1 MPSSQPFAREPP
13 WRSCHRAPR
22 RRWASPQSR
31 RWRPGS
37 PSSGAP
43 RARCRRCSPTRAP
56 SPRRATRAGSPPP
69 SARATAT
76 PRRASAVSCAPAR
89 SARRR
94 SWRTGWPPC
103 TPASDSALRLRGV
116 GPEALAPRRLDE
128 PVGLAPAPLGVLL
141 ELALALGLQGAGLG
155 LDLGAPVGER
165 LLAGGHGLGD
175 DALRLA
181 PGVRDLG
188 GGAQAGALQRGAGLD
203 ARALGITPHLRLEI
217 CGGPLPRDEL
227 LLGLARGAPAA
238 ALAEPLAH
246 ELQVAV
252 DLLGVVAAPHPPE
265 RALDDEQRA
274 GVADSG
280 HPCGVRGPL
289 TESCAARTTGATHS
303 ERPRCAARV
312 RRPCA
317 PSSPAEPASSDP
329 TSSTRSSTAATR

>member
-94 SWRTGWPPC
+94 SSRTGWPPC
-103 TPASDSALRLRGV
+103 TLASGSALRLRGV
-116 GPEALAPRRLDE
+116 GPEALAPRRLDQ

-141 ELALALGLQGAGLG
+141 ELALALGLQGGRLG
-155 LDLGAPVGER
+155 LDLRAPVREQP
-165 LLAGGHGLGD
+165 LAGRDRLGH

-181 PGVRDLG
+181 AAVRDLG
-188 GGAQAGALQRGAGLD
+188 GGAQAGALPPGVRLG
-203 ARALGITPHLRLEI
+203 ARAPRVAGRLR
-217 CGGPLPRDEL
+217 
-227 LLGLARGAPAA
+227 
-238 ALAEPLAH
+238 
-246 ELQVAV
+246 
-252 DLLGVVAAPHPPE
+252 PP
-265 RALDDEQRA
+265 
-274 GVADSG
+274 
-280 HPCGVRGPL
+280 
-289 TESCAARTTGATHS
+289 
-303 ERPRCAARV
+303 
-312 RRPCA
+312 
-317 PSSPAEPASSDP
+317 
-329 TSSTRSSTAATR
+329 